1 MGLVQACS
9 TLFVRCVIDIPM
21 RIPLVL
27 SGVSAYFI
35 LGISI
40 SNPIWIQGR
49 IKFLS
54 VELDGNFGEVAA
66 GSVGRT
72 APSYTYYNSP

>member
-9 TLFVRCVIDIPM
+9 PFFVRGVIDTPLSIPF
-21 RIPLVL
+21 IL

-54 VELDGNFGEVAA
+54 VELDGD
-66 GSVGRT
+66 T
-72 APSYTYYNSP
+72 